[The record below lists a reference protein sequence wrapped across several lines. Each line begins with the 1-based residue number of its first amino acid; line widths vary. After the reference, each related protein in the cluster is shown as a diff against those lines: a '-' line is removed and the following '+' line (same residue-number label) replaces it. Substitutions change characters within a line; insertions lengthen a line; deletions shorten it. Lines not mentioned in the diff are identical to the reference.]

1 MKCGPGFATDKYDKK
16 LAILIANAHL
26 AFQQYFF
33 LSIGE
38 DYYDKETINSA
49 SKSHL
54 HQRSVSLLRQLPNPF
69 TREDIDKA
77 FGYNG
82 LMSSVNSRIKRLQD
96 DGLIQKIRTGEDKG
110 KFRKL
115 V

>member
-1 MKCGPGFATDKYDKK
+1 MKCGTGFAVDKYDKK
-16 LAILIANAHL
+16 LALLIANAHM

-33 LSIGE
+33 LSLGE
-38 DYYDKETINSA
+38 DYYDKEIISSV

-54 HQRSVSLLRQLPNPF
+54 QQRSMIILRQLPDPF

-82 LMSSVNSRIKRLQD
+82 VMSSINSRVKRLQD

-115 V
+115 I